1 MAERNR
7 PHIVVAAPATSESY
21 RPAVL
26 GRDGAAPPS
35 PANRAAHGE
44 HLGER
49 LRSAFD
55 DAQGQRASARE
66 IVVEGTIDGIYVEFE
81 SFPDVELALQPLEPR
96 TARVPPELRA
106 VKTVTVDDRVF
117 QTATVFVPDQQVS
130 GFLRKFE
137 QYATEDTAHGNP
149 RHRNLVARI
158 ADLRLA
164 TLRAFWT
171 DAAESYP
178 SPDERVWWELWL
190 REREGT
196 EERLASFAEQAD
208 VEVGRSRLI
217 IEERRVMLL
226 RATARQL
233 SSAVGVLDDLAELR
247 RPSVAA
253 QPLADWSPADQ
264 GEWVAELVG
273 RVVAPE
279 STAPAVCL
287 LDTGIDA
294 GHPLISPA
302 MTLSDAH
309 ACDPQW
315 GTWDRRNHGTQMAGV
330 ALYGDLGNA
339 LLVRQPVVLARRL
352 ESVKILPNQGFNEER
367 LYAALTAQAV
377 AMPEIAHPARDRIFV
392 VAVSAE
398 HSPSAAESDLGQPTA
413 WSAALDALAAGQ
425 AIDASGDGIVTIL
438 GDEQSN
444 PRLFFVSA
452 GNVRGPYDSD
462 HLARSDLEPIEDP
475 GQAWNV
481 VTIGAS
487 TELHDLSSEGSF
499 DGWTPLASRGELS
512 PLSRTS
518 VGFKRQW
525 PHKPDVV
532 FEGGNAALSS
542 ARTTIDTPGALGVLT
557 TRSTVQGGGL
567 LTTMTGTSPATAAI
581 GGMATDIQ
589 ADYPNFWPETI
600 RALIVQSARWTPQML
615 ASAPKRHKQ
624 DHGNRVRR
632 YGWGMP
638 DRERALRSAGD
649 AVTLIV
655 QDTIHPFRDGK
666 MREMHLHDLPWPNE
680 VLAQLADTEV
690 HLRVALSYFVLPNP
704 SRRGWTRRFRYASH
718 GLRFDI
724 RRPTESR
731 DEFRE
736 RVNLLARAEDEERA
750 PPADDVGEWFL
761 GPRERVRGSL
771 HVDLWRGS
779 AADLA
784 QRATIAVFPVTG
796 WWKELPARDRSDLG
810 ARYSLVVTIESPEVE
825 VDLWTPIAV
834 AADTAIAIEIP
845 TGPQ

>member
-7 PHIVVAAPATSESY
+7 SHITVAAPATAESY

-35 PANRAAHGE
+35 PADRAAHGE
-44 HLGER
+44 HLSER

-55 DAQGQRASARE
+55 EAQSQRASARE

-81 SFPDVELALQPLEPR
+81 STPDVELALQALEPR

-106 VKTVTVDDRVF
+106 VRSVTVDDRVV

-137 QYATEDTAHGNP
+137 QYVTEDTPHGNP
-149 RHRNLVARI
+149 RNRNLVERI

-171 DAAESYP
+171 DAVELYP
-178 SPDERVWWELWL
+178 PPDERVWWELWL
-190 REREGT
+190 RERDGT
-196 EERLASFAEQAD
+196 EERLESFAEQAD
-208 VEVGRSRLI
+208 VVVGPSRLI
-217 IEERRVMLL
+217 IEERRVVLV

-233 SSAVGVLDDLAELR
+233 SSAVTVLDDLAELR
-247 RPSVAA
+247 RPTVAA

-264 GEWVAELVG
+264 GEWVADLVG

-279 STAPAVCL
+279 PTAPAVCL

-294 GHPLISPA
+294 GHPLIAPA
-302 MTLSDAH
+302 VTQSDAF

-315 GTWDRRNHGTQMAGV
+315 GTTDRRNHGSQMAGV
-330 ALYGDLGNA
+330 ALYGDLGHA

-377 AMPEIAHPARDRIFV
+377 SMPEIAHPVRDRIFV

-398 HSPSAAESDLGQPTA
+398 HSPSAADSDLGQPTA

-425 AIDASGDGIVTIL
+425 TIDASDDGTVTIL
-438 GDEQSN
+438 EDEQSN
-444 PRLFFVSA
+444 QRLFFVSA
-452 GNVRGPYDSD
+452 GNVRRPYDSD
-462 HLARSDLEPIEDP
+462 HLARSDLEPVEDP

-487 TELHDLSSEGSF
+487 TELHDLSSEESF
-499 DGWTPLASRGELS
+499 DGWTPLASRGDLS
-512 PLSRTS
+512 PFSRTS

-532 FEGGNAALSS
+532 FEGGNAALSP
-542 ARTTIDTPGALGVLT
+542 AGTTVDTPGALGLLT
-557 TRSTVQGGGL
+557 TRSTVKGGRL

-589 ADYPNFWPETI
+589 AAYPSFWPETI

-615 ASAPKRHKQ
+615 ASTPVRQKQ
-624 DHGNRVRR
+624 DFVNRVRR
-632 YGWGMP
+632 YGWGVP
-638 DRERALRSAGD
+638 NRERALRSADD

-655 QDTIHPFRDGK
+655 QDSIHPFRDGR

-680 VLAQLADTEV
+680 VLADLAGTEV
-690 HLRVALSYFVLPNP
+690 QLRVALSYFVLPNP

-736 RVNLLARAEDEERA
+736 RVNLLARAEDEERT
-750 PPADDVGEWFL
+750 PPADDAGEWCL

-771 HVDLWRGS
+771 HVDYWTGS

-784 QRATIAVFPVTG
+784 QRATIGVFPVTG

-810 ARYSLVVTIESPEVE
+810 ARYSLIVTIESPEVE
-825 VDLWTPIAV
+825 VDLWTPVAV
-834 AADTAIAIEIP
+834 AAGTAIPIEIP
-845 TGPQ
+845 SGPE